1 MKKKPDRAELLRQ
14 NPQIREER
22 VAEYL
27 EFERRMKEQGFDLAP
42 RYQVAQPLGR
52 LEAPR
57 QGTQSASRA
66 AKR

>member
-1 MKKKPDRAELLRQ
+1 VIKKPDRREMLNR

-27 EFERRMKEQGFDLAP
+27 EFEKNMKAQGFDLAP

-52 LEAPR
+52 VKAG
-57 QGTQSASRA
+57 QAMQSASPPAR
-66 AKR
+66 R

>member
-1 MKKKPDRAELLRQ
+1 MINKPDRRELLKR

-27 EFERRMKEQGFDLAP
+27 DFEKKMKEQGFDLAP

-52 LEAPR
+52 VKAT
-57 QGTQSASRA
+57 QHATQSATRPP
-66 AKR
+66 KR

>member
-1 MKKKPDRAELLRQ
+1 MIKKPDRRELLRR

-27 EFERRMKEQGFDLAP
+27 EFEKRMKEQGFDLVP

-52 LEAPR
+52 VDAAR
-57 QGTQSASRA
+57 QATQSTTRP